1 MKTKVSEKNE
11 DKVNCDSDPSSMI
24 NLDAS
29 SNSQLESMQ
38 SEFIRAMM
46 TMQEESQSRLKHQR
60 SQSKLSHDKV
70 RTS

>member
-1 MKTKVSEKNE
+1 MKTKGSEKNE
-11 DKVNCDSDPSSMI
+11 DKVCIDSDPSSMI

-46 TMQEESQSRLKHQR
+46 TM
-60 SQSKLSHDKV
+60 
-70 RTS
+70 